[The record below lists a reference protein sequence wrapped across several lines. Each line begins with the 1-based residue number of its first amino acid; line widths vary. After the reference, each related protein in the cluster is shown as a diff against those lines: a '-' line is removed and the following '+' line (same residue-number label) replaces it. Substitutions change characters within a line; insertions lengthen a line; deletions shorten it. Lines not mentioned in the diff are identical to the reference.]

1 MPRCTTDQIYIH
13 TDGIHLFGI
22 AHFFMKA
29 NARVRYENIVFPV
42 GRGYAGI
49 YGKYVLLK

>member
-1 MPRCTTDQIYIH
+1 MVFTY
-13 TDGIHLFGI
+13 FGI

-29 NARVRYENIVFPV
+29 NARVRHESIVFPV

-49 YGKYVLLK
+49 YGKNVLLKQPLLQLLI